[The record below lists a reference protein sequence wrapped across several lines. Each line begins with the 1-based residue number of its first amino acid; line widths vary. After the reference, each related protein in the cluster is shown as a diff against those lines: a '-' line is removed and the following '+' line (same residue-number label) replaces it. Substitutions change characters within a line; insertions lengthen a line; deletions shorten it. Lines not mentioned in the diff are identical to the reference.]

1 MTKIIFFFLIK
12 TIINQELDLSIFTSQ
27 ICSFNGK
34 LRLNRNEN
42 SQIKYYCICDEQFEN
57 DENIRNI
64 YDNKVY
70 CSYKKKS
77 KLITLFFAIFFPFG
91 FDYFYLG
98 YSIYSILIFL
108 YSLFVLIANIFF
120 LYKFIDFENKINENT
135 INNEEKTKMEKF
147 QMIIKFLDLLSF
159 VFYILNICLI
169 SLDVI
174 NDSYGKT
181 LFNDINF
188 YKNK

>member
-1 MTKIIFFFLIK
+1 M
-12 TIINQELDLSIFTSQ
+12 
-27 ICSFNGK
+27 
-34 LRLNRNEN
+34 
-42 SQIKYYCICDEQFEN
+42 YY
-57 DENIRNI
+57 
-64 YDNKVY
+64 K
-70 CSYKKKS
+70 YKKKS

-91 FDYFYLG
+91 FDYFYLV
-98 YSIYSILIFL
+98 YSIYSILIL
-108 YSLFVLIANIFF
+108 IYSLFVLIANIFF
-120 LYKFIDFENKINENT
+120 LYKYIDFENKINENK

-174 NDSYGKT
+174 NDSYGKI